1 MNACVCVYTCDNS
14 NMCKRD
20 PCMGE
25 RISILEAQYGFRIV
39 SFSLGV
45 SECVSLLCCISWRIN
60 SHYVVI
66 SSICYLLLYACP
78 ACLTKAP
85 KHIDF
90 RNIQYFVGYFLVVC
104 SFCFCV
110 FFGRIS
116 FCELKTPRTENWVI
130 IFAGV
135 FACQTSGIFILW
147 LCTFS
152 DVTKAKTKCK

>member
-1 MNACVCVYTCDNS
+1 MRVCEYTCDNS

-20 PCMGE
+20 PCMGA

-66 SSICYLLLYACP
+66 SSICYLLLYAC
-78 ACLTKAP
+78 LTKAP

-90 RNIQYFVGYFLVVC
+90 RNIQYFVGYFLAV
-104 SFCFCV
+104 CV

-116 FCELKTPRTENWVI
+116 FCELKTPRTEN
-130 IFAGV
+130 
-135 FACQTSGIFILW
+135 
-147 LCTFS
+147 
-152 DVTKAKTKCK
+152 